1 MRAARGFDKVAFC
14 GARFVDPAGRA
25 AYFPRM
31 DLTTTAY
38 GTWSG
43 GRFMHFGETL
53 SEERYMECIRLA
65 YEAGFRTFVTA
76 DVYGNGKAD
85 ELLGEA
91 LRGIDR
97 DSYCLVGTLGH
108 DFYEGQRQGNRGYP
122 RFTDPELRGPE
133 GYKAYLR
140 MACEKS
146 LERCGTDHFDLVM
159 LHNPDEIGYT
169 GAEVWAGMGGLK
181 EEGLADRLGIA
192 PGPANGFTLDLIH
205 CFERFGEVIDWAMLI
220 LNPLEP
226 WPVGLALPAC
236 EKHGVKVLTRVVD
249 FGGLFFGDMRAG
261 HEFKPGDHRAYR
273 PDGWVEHGLEK
284 IERMK
289 PVAERHGL
297 SMVQFAAIWN
307 LSQKPVES
315 VVPTFIQEAGDQA
328 RPIEERIREFA
339 VMPDVR
345 LSAEEVD
352 EVRAIGDNTG
362 CMMLKGASKRHEV
375 SERPDEWPMRGELLE
390 LAGRYGL
397 GEEW

>member
-1 MRAARGFDKVAFC
+1 MRWTSPT
-14 GARFVDPAGRA
+14 VDPLALP
-25 AYFPRM
+25 AYFPGM

-53 SEERYMECIRLA
+53 SEERYIACIRLA
-65 YEAGFRTFVTA
+65 YKAGFRTFITA

-85 ELLGEA
+85 ELIGEA
-91 LRGIDR
+91 LKGIDR
-97 DSYCLVGTLGH
+97 ESYCLVGTLGH
-108 DFYEGQRQGNRGYP
+108 DFYQGQRQGNRGYP

-146 LERCGTDHFDLVM
+146 LERCGTNRFDLVM
-159 LHNPDEIGYT
+159 LHNPDELGYT
-169 GAEVWAGMGGLK
+169 SEAVWEGMRGLK

-205 CFERFGEVIDWAMLI
+205 CLERFGETIDWAMLI

-249 FGGLFFGDMRAG
+249 FGGLFFGDMAAG

-273 PDGWVEHGLEK
+273 PEGWVEHGLEK
-284 IERMK
+284 IEKMR
-289 PVAERHGL
+289 PIAERHGL

-307 LSQKPVES
+307 LSQRPVES
-315 VVPTFIQEAGDQA
+315 VVPTFIQEASDQA
-328 RPIEERIREFA
+328 RPIEERIKEFA
-339 VMPDVR
+339 VMPEVR
-345 LSAEEVD
+345 LSAEEIE
-352 EVRAIGDNTG
+352 EVKAIGDNTG

-375 SERPDEWPMRGELLE
+375 SERPDEWPMREELLE